1 MSTVFLVEEDAR
13 QRILAFIQP
22 IAIAVF
28 LDNANE
34 MGMGKVINYQ
44 SLDIPKNHT
53 LLVLYK

>member
-53 LLVLYK
+53 